1 VPESRIRRKSAYT
14 PPPTKAPVRVGS
26 PRWLVPVMLALFV
39 IGLLWI
45 VVFYIS
51 QTDYPIS
58 AIGNWNMAVGF
69 AFIIGGFMLATR
81 WK

>member
-14 PPPTKAPVRVGS
+14 PPPTKSSGSVGS
-26 PRWLVPVMLALFV
+26 PPWLVPAMVALFL

-45 VVFYIS
+45 VVYYVT
-51 QTDYPIS
+51 QTDYPIG
-58 AIGNWNMAVGF
+58 ALDNWNMLVGF
-69 AFIIGGFMLATR
+69 VFIIAGFVLATR

>member
-1 VPESRIRRKSAYT
+1 MPESRIRRKSAYT

-26 PRWLVPVMLALFV
+26 PRWLVPAMLALFI

-45 VVFYIS
+45 VIFYIS
-51 QTDYPIS
+51 QTDYPIE
-58 AIGNWNMAVGF
+58 AIGNWNMAVGC

>member
-1 VPESRIRRKSAYT
+1 MPESRIRRKSAYT
-14 PPPTKAPVRVGS
+14 PPPTKAPVQVGS
-26 PRWLVPVMLALFV
+26 PPWLVPAMIALFV

-58 AIGNWNMAVGF
+58 SIGNWNMAVGF
-69 AFIIGGFMLATR
+69 GFIIAGFMLATR